1 MTLGDCRFHPGK
13 HLFKDC
19 PVRCPLSNERR
30 PSGSR
35 VMTTPTAADREHA
48 EEFMARWGHRID
60 DACLFLKAT
69 SLCEYIA
76 HALAE
81 QRERDAVL
89 AETHEA
95 SDVAAAI
102 RAGEAAKQ
110 PNAQAERETAAGIW
124 DAVWDLVAAGTPA
137 EGIGVIA
144 RGNAAALRAGA

>member
-1 MTLGDCRFHPGK
+1 MLGDCRFHPGK

-30 PSGSR
+30 PTSGSR

-81 QRERDAVL
+81 QRERDA
-89 AETHEA
+89 A
-95 SDVAAAI
+95 
-102 RAGEAAKQ
+102 
-110 PNAQAERETAAGIW
+110 AERETAAGIW
-124 DAVWDLVAAGTPA
+124 DAVADLVAAGTPA